1 MSAITPVNMDATD
14 DIAQTL
20 TCNIG
25 DLTQAVTVSW
35 KDPSGGDITD
45 GAGGY
50 IMTQESVSSN
60 VQKSTLTITSATL
73 KSALAAGSSPL
84 LTWECAAK
92 STVYPDS
99 PKSTFEDVIVTFS
112 TFGEFYFQ
120 IEGMPR
126 HVHFL

>member
-1 MSAITPVNMDATD
+1 MDATD

-45 GAGGY
+45 GFRDYTMAHRFDGGTK
-50 IMTQESVSSN
+50 I
-60 VQKSTLTITSATL
+60 QKSTLTITTTTL

-84 LTWECAAK
+84 TWTCAAK
-92 STVYPDS
+92 STQYSDS
-99 PKSTFEDVIVTFS
+99 EQSVVQDVVVTFL
-112 TFGEFYFQ
+112 TFSEF
-120 IEGMPR
+120 
-126 HVHFL
+126 